1 MWYSFMVLRRA
12 TAYPWAEATRVASRR
27 TVGAWWLAS
36 IVGLE
41 GGAQAL
47 RVRNSVLGAACS
59 PPVCLAL
66 FCLALCLGRAS
77 CTQAG
82 VADWAGATVRDRV
95 S

>member
-1 MWYSFMVLRRA
+1 MGTWDTETLCR
-12 TAYPWAEATRVASRR
+12 
-27 TVGAWWLAS
+27 

-41 GGAQAL
+41 SGAQAL
-47 RVRNSVLGAACS
+47 RVRNCVLGAACG

-77 CTQAG
+77 CAQAG
-82 VADWAGATVRDRV
+82 VADWAGATVRDRG